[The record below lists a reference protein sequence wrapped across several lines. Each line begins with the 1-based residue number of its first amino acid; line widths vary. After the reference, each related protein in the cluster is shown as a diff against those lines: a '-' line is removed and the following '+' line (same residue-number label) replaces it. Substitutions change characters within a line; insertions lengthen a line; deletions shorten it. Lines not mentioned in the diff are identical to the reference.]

1 MKNDKS
7 QLSLQHIA
15 IIMDGNRRWAKK
27 RNLPVIA
34 GHRAGADALQK
45 IIEASIELNIKY
57 LTVYAFSTENWNRAP
72 EEVNDLMNLLR
83 EYLLKLEKD
92 NEDRNAKIRIVGDKN
107 RLDQDILTKINRLED
122 KTKNNTG
129 ITINI
134 ALNYGGRNEIIH
146 AIKELSKEE
155 LDSLTIDSFNEKLYT
170 YPSPDPDLIIRT
182 AGEQRLS
189 NFLLWQCAYSEFWF
203 TNVLWPD
210 FSKKHLEKAIN
221 DFSLRTR
228 KFGGK

>member
-146 AIKELSKEE
+146 AIKELSKDE
-155 LDSLTIDSFNEKLYT
+155 LDSLTIESFSEKLYT

-203 TNVLWPD
+203 TDVLWPD